1 VGEAPDEVVGVSGMN
16 ISSVEERRVS
26 RSGQTRLRAGGAV
39 LVIGN
44 DLDAAEEIRRH
55 LQACGH
61 PVCLLRTT
69 DDALWAARSD
79 WSSVLIIDR
88 APNGEDGLSIVETL
102 RREGNPTPVL
112 LVGPPSSVDDR
123 ISGFKAGVDQYLV
136 KPFDARELEA
146 RVEAL
151 LRRAGEPRATR
162 LQVGDLRMDLVE
174 RTVRAAGRSVDLLPM
189 EFRLLEY
196 LMRRPGQALSRAQLL
211 EDVWRSKFAARTNV
225 VDVQIGNLRHKL
237 DPTGERRYILSVRSV
252 GFMLTDAG
260 MTAAPTLLR
269 NAGAGRE
276 AAPRSAA

>member
-1 VGEAPDEVVGVSGMN
+1 MN
-16 ISSVEERRVS
+16 ILSVEERRVS
-26 RSGQTRLRAGGAV
+26 RSGQAKLGAGGAV
-39 LVIGN
+39 LVVGN
-44 DLDAAEEIRRH
+44 DLGGAEEIRRH

-61 PVCLLRTT
+61 PVCLSQST
-69 DDALWAARSD
+69 DDALRAARSD
-79 WSSVLIIDR
+79 WSSVLIIAR

-112 LVGPPSSVDDR
+112 VVGPPSSVDDR

-162 LQVGDLRMDLVE
+162 LQVGYLRMDLVE

-189 EFRLLEY
+189 EFKLLEY
-196 LMRRPGQALSRAQLL
+196 LMRHPGQALSRARLL
-211 EDVWRSKFAARTNV
+211 EEVWRSKLAARTNV

-237 DPTGERRYILSVRSV
+237 DPTGKRRYILSVRSV
-252 GFMLTDAG
+252 GFMLMEG
-260 MTAAPTLLR
+260 GTAAPTLLR
-269 NAGAGRE
+269 DAGAGRE
-276 AAPRSAA
+276 AAPQSAA